1 LARIQDHLEALKRTP
16 DGLTLYRLIERG
28 LARFGDAEGRMAGTF
43 LGFLHALLGRYAGS
57 ADTDPG
63 TRMRARMIQ
72 QRLAVYRL
80 EAAVAGAD
88 NPARAAPQA
97 PGPAAAQSPPAPAAA
112 PAEPEPT
119 PAPVLE
125 PATPRA
131 SRWNTV
137 ASLTGGRPL
146 ASPRARPPGANTEH
160 PPSPPPDPDP
170 PVAHARV
177 EELAEVV
184 ASTLSTE
191 ALAAPA
197 GDAAAPMAPVIPDF
211 GNLKRVL
218 IDGMDELLRAHSQLK
233 EQLTSAAQYIQEV
246 ESERE
251 KLQRDLGKARK
262 HSMTD
267 ELTGLVRR
275 EVFLR
280 QLEAEISRARRYGF
294 AIALAIIDLDDLSSI
309 NAEYGNP
316 AGDQVL
322 RCYAREVLSCFRAYD
337 LVARYGGDELA
348 VLFPNTQKDG
358 AMQALEKARRLAAQ
372 TYVSVN
378 GHSIPLPGFS
388 SVLTVYSPG
397 EAPAALLKR
406 ADQALDTAKRESPG
420 RTVVALPGG

>member
-1 LARIQDHLEALKRTP
+1 MAENHPPLSEP
-16 DGLTLYRLIERG
+16 DT
-28 LARFGDAEGRMAGTF
+28 
-43 LGFLHALLGRYAGS
+43 
-57 ADTDPG
+57 AD
-63 TRMRARMIQ
+63 
-72 QRLAVYRL
+72 
-80 EAAVAGAD
+80 AGAD
-88 NPARAAPQA
+88 
-97 PGPAAAQSPPAPAAA
+97 
-112 PAEPEPT
+112 EPMPMD
-119 PAPVLE
+119 
-125 PATPRA
+125 
-131 SRWNTV
+131 
-137 ASLTGGRPL
+137 
-146 ASPRARPPGANTEH
+146 SPRHET
-160 PPSPPPDPDP
+160 P
-170 PVAHARV
+170 PVAHSQV

-184 ASTLSTE
+184 ATTLSAE
-191 ALAAPA
+191 
-197 GDAAAPMAPVIPDF
+197 AAAGAGAPDF
-211 GNLKRVL
+211 SALKRVL
-218 IDGMDELLRAHSQLK
+218 VDGMDELMRAHSQLK
-233 EQLTSAAQYIQEV
+233 DQLSSAAQYIREV

-294 AIALAIIDLDDLSSI
+294 AIALAIIDLDDLASI
-309 NAEYGNP
+309 NAEYGDS

-322 RCYAREVLSCFRAYD
+322 RCYAREVLGCFRAYD

-372 TYVSVN
+372 TYVSIN

-406 ADQALDTAKRESPG
+406 ADQALDTAKRENPG
-420 RTVVALPGG
+420 RTVVALPGA